1 MAYYSKRRSYGRR
14 RPAYKSK
21 SAMRYKRRSYKSRP
35 YAKRSQKMT
44 CSCSSKRRMSMR
56 NPYITVGQSAK
67 KALSCIKSAGSS
79 NPRCVNLANSFQ
91 KRLDSTTQ
99 KIGVRANKLDASFKK
114 RQQSVYDRAHRLP
127 QQSAPQAAGG
137 GGAAASPAAFMQA
150 QGIKRDAA
158 EQIPREEVDF

>member
-21 SAMRYKRRSYKSRP
+21 SAMRYKRRSSMRRP
-35 YAKRSQKMT
+35 YAKRSQKMR
-44 CSCSSKRRMSMR
+44 CSCSSKRRMPMR
-56 NPYITVGQSAK
+56 NPYVSVGNSAK
-67 KALSCIKSAGSS
+67 KALSCIKSAGAS

-91 KRLDSTTQ
+91 KKLDSTTN
-99 KIGVRANKLDASFKK
+99 KVGVRANKLDSSFKK
-114 RQQSVYDRAHRLP
+114 RQQSIYERAHRQP
-127 QQSAPQAAGG
+127 NQPAPQPAGG